1 MISLVYTNDSN
12 KKSAR
17 HLCEHFLRVSVPHYE
32 TMVKLAG
39 SPSSPSFDG
48 MPGPTGF
55 KQTDAAME
63 RFAEQK
69 EALHA
74 TDQVI
79 AALPK
84 TSQIVLRGLI
94 EGLPEHSIAYRCRY
108 GHSQY
113 YSKIR
118 PHALYLFALYYPL
131 EHFDEKDNPA

>member
-55 KQTDAAME
+55 KQTDTAME

-108 GHSQY
+108 GHSKY
-113 YSKIR
+113 YSKI
-118 PHALYLFALYYPL
+118 
-131 EHFDEKDNPA
+131 

>member
-1 MISLVYTNDSN
+1 M
-12 KKSAR
+12 
-17 HLCEHFLRVSVPHYE
+17 
-32 TMVKLAG
+32 
-39 SPSSPSFDG
+39 DG
-48 MPGPTGF
+48 MPGPESY
-55 KQTDAAME
+55 KVPDAALDV
-63 RFAEQK
+63 FAEQK

-113 YSKIR
+113 YGKIR